1 MRLKGNKSNPHNRQ
15 KRNRLCGWIV
25 YSKHKNIDWAFR
37 VFRVKL
43 VKVTFPKYPKYPEY
57 PHSILIVNR
66 HYRKNRYNRIVIGNR
81 CATDR
86 IVM

>member
-1 MRLKGNKSNPHNRQ
+1 MKLQEEKGNPHNRQ
-15 KRNRLCGWIV
+15 KKNRLCGWTV
-25 YSKHKNIDWAFR
+25 YYKHKNIDWAFR

-43 VKVTFPKYPKYPEY
+43 VKVKYPKYPEY
-57 PHSILIVNR
+57 PNSILIANR

>member
-1 MRLKGNKSNPHNRQ
+1 MKVQKEKENPHNRQ
-15 KRNRLCGWIV
+15 KRNRLCGWTV
-25 YSKHKNIDWAFR
+25 YQKHKNTDWAFR

-43 VKVTFPKYPKYPEY
+43 VKVKFPKYPEY
-57 PHSILIVNR
+57 PNSILIVNR